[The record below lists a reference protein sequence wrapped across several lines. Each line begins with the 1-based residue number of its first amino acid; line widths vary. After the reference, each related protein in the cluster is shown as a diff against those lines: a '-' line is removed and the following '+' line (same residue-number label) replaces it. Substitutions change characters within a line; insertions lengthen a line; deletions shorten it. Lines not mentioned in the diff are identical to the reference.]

1 MPRQQDETWRL
12 DLGATVLSP
21 STVRFRV
28 WAPRAQSVSVQV
40 CDANRTSAA
49 LEPRDRGYYEGVLSG
64 IGPGARYRYVL
75 DGEKHRPDPASR
87 WQPNGV
93 HDASAV
99 VDPDAFHW
107 TDQGWQGLALDE
119 LILYE
124 LHTGTFTAAGTFE
137 AILPHLSYLKDE
149 VGVTAIELMPVAQF
163 PGSRNWGYDGVYPF
177 APQAGYGGPAG
188 LKTLVN
194 ACHATGLAVIL
205 DVVYNH
211 LGPEGNY
218 LNDFGPYFTDRYR
231 TPWGEAVNYD
241 GPDSDEVRHFF
252 LSNALYWVTEYHV
265 DGLRLDAVHGIFD
278 FSATHMLQELAET
291 VHAEAR
297 RLGRTVQIIAES
309 DLNDSR
315 LIAPATQ
322 GGYGLDAQWNDDFH
336 HAVHAVVTGER
347 KGYYEDFGTLEQLAT
362 AIRQGFVYAGQ
373 YSRSRRR
380 RHGNSSEGR
389 PARQF
394 VVFAQNHDQI
404 GNRAVGDRL
413 SAQLSAEGL
422 KVVAATV
429 LLSPNIPLLFMGE
442 EYGETA
448 PFQYFV
454 EHGDAG
460 LVEAVRRGRR
470 AEFGHFGWNPEDIPD
485 PQDPATLERS
495 RLNLDRRYMEPH
507 AALLR
512 WTQSLIRLRKS
523 DLLKELG
530 RGDAGSRR
538 VWTYEREQVLAVRYG
553 SGEGLAV
560 LILLG
565 FGKLPVSLLLQE
577 PVGAWDLQL
586 DAASADFGA
595 AGRPSLPKRVVIPSQ
610 GTTVSVPA
618 YAAGLFVRAS

>member
-1 MPRQQDETWRL
+1 MQRRQNETWRL

-28 WAPRAQSVSVQV
+28 WAPRAKSVSVQV
-40 CDANRTSAA
+40 SDPGRTPAA
-49 LEPRDRGYYEGVLSG
+49 LEPRDRGYFEGTLSG
-64 IGPGARYRYVL
+64 VGPGARYRYVL

-93 HDASAV
+93 HEPSVV
-99 VDPDAFHW
+99 VDPDAFRWADHSW
-107 TDQGWQGLALDE
+107 RGLAQDE
-119 LILYE
+119 LIIYE

-137 AILPHLSYLKDE
+137 AIVSHLSYLKDD

-218 LNDFGPYFTDRYR
+218 LSDFGPYFTDRYR

-252 LSNALYWVTEYHV
+252 LSNALYWITEYHV

-278 FSATHMLQELAET
+278 FSATHILQELAEA

-315 LIAPATQ
+315 LIAPAAQ

-336 HAVHAVVTGER
+336 HALHTIVTGER
-347 KGYYEDFGTLEQLAT
+347 GGYYEDFGRLDQLAT
-362 AIRQGFVYAGQ
+362 AIRRGYVYAGQ

-380 RHGNSSEGR
+380 KHGNSPEGR

-413 SAQLSAEGL
+413 SAQLSAEAL

-429 LLSPNIPLLFMGE
+429 LLSPNLPLLFMGE

-448 PFQYFV
+448 PFQYFID
-454 EHGDAG
+454 HSDAG
-460 LVEAVRRGRR
+460 LVEAVRQGRR

-495 RLNLDRRYMEPH
+495 RLSVDRRDMEPH
-507 AALLR
+507 AALFR
-512 WTQSLIRLRKS
+512 WTQALIELRKS
-523 DLLKELG
+523 DPLKTLRRE
-530 RGDAGSRR
+530 DAGVR
-538 VWTYEREQVLAVRYG
+538 VWTYDREQVLAVHYG
-553 SGEGLAV
+553 SGEGRAV

-565 FGKLPVSLLLQE
+565 FNKRPVSLLLHE
-577 PVGAWDLQL
+577 PVGIWDVQL

-595 AGRPSLPKRVVIPSQ
+595 ADRQSFPKRVVIPLQ

-618 YAAGLFVRAS
+618 YAAGLFVHAS